1 MSRRKHKQTDSE
13 KLDLILAATA
23 EINRKVDSQNIR
35 IDELQNELHKT
46 RLLLDEM
53 SRKNRKQA
61 IIAGGVGGGLVA
73 VGFELL
79 RMKFGV

>member
-1 MSRRKHKQTDSE
+1 MNRRKHKQTDSE

-23 EINRKVDSQNIR
+23 EINEKVDKQNDR
-35 IDELQNELHKT
+35 IDELQHELHKT

-79 RMKFGV
+79 RMKFGM